1 MAEMAC
7 VSDSIKSIVPE
18 PEANLST
25 KLQEMFPADRQ
36 REEHKWKH
44 NLLHRGDETSTV
56 NWMKAFIS
64 VSDTSGHVM

>member
-7 VSDSIKSIVPE
+7 VTDSIKSIVPE

-36 REEHKWKH
+36 REEHK
-44 NLLHRGDETSTV
+44 
-56 NWMKAFIS
+56 
-64 VSDTSGHVM
+64 